1 MPLTPS
7 ISNPSVA
14 KFGIPS
20 TSLAVVFDT
29 RLEESTILSIYINNT
44 WAGPLIS
51 ITIDDQFLDIKSGEK
66 FYTSIEY
73 EFEGLENFN
82 STLMWILICGFVS
95 INIVTFVI
103 MLRKIQNNSSDLEEE
118 VCSLPLQP
126 PPPMALL
133 EDPLHLGL

>member
-73 EFEGLENFN
+73 EFK
-82 STLMWILICGFVS
+82 TILRIW
-95 INIVTFVI
+95 
-103 MLRKIQNNSSDLEEE
+103 RKKCVPYHYNHHHLWHFLKILCISD
-118 VCSLPLQP
+118 CNWR
-126 PPPMALL
+126 
-133 EDPLHLGL
+133 HT

>member
-73 EFEGLENFN
+73 EYATNLFMY
-82 STLMWILICGFVS
+82 S
-95 INIVTFVI
+95 
-103 MLRKIQNNSSDLEEE
+103 
-118 VCSLPLQP
+118 
-126 PPPMALL
+126 
-133 EDPLHLGL
+133 